1 MLKHAW
7 LYIYL
12 INVILFEPL
21 YCCSRSLP
29 AGGSEGDRLRG
40 LVERG
45 GNKPLEAGAEVGAV
59 GGLEHPPE
67 LPPRLQGTAVPRTA
81 GSDTPGLRLSSN
93 SNFELCTSHPE
104 LEQGWISVS
113 CRKFSSHFFPSENQL
128 KCLCEQDFWTY

>member
-1 MLKHAW
+1 L
-7 LYIYL
+7 
-12 INVILFEPL
+12 ILFEL
-21 YCCSRSLP
+21 IKCFELVLCCYSRSLA

-45 GNKPLEAGAEVGAV
+45 GNKPFEAGAEVGAV
-59 GGLEHPPE
+59 GQEHPPE
-67 LPPRLQGTAVPRTA
+67 LPPRLQGTAGSRPA

-113 CRKFSSHFFPSENQL
+113 CHRFCCRKFSS
-128 KCLCEQDFWTY
+128 QDIFLESKPIQIFM

>member
-1 MLKHAW
+1 M
-7 LYIYL
+7 
-12 INVILFEPL
+12 F
-21 YCCSRSLP
+21 CCNRSLL

-45 GNKPLEAGAEVGAV
+45 GNKPLEGGTEVGAV

-67 LPPRLQGTAVPRTA
+67 LPPRLQGTTGTRVA

-104 LEQGWISVS
+104 LEQG
-113 CRKFSSHFFPSENQL
+113 
-128 KCLCEQDFWTY
+128 